1 MRIFTAVRHSID
13 PEFYYGGLWSGNFYS
28 ALEQLG
34 HEIVESQ
41 VDLLPASRFMHIA
54 GDFTTQ
60 EAEARARITERI
72 IEEVKLAHSDQPIDI
87 FLSYFYN
94 AHFDPAGIDE
104 IHRLGIPT
112 VNFYCNSIYQF

>member
-34 HEIVESQ
+34 HEIIESQ

-54 GDFTTQ
+54 GDFTGSPDQ
-60 EAEARARITERI
+60 RSGACVCGPGRVRSDRSIEPPCAAYGSDERRN
-72 IEEVKLAHSDQPIDI
+72 PP
-87 FLSYFYN
+87 FLRRGRRCDGV
-94 AHFDPAGIDE
+94 HGRGAG
-104 IHRLGIPT
+104 
-112 VNFYCNSIYQF
+112 